1 MKTIKQF
8 KNAENHIF
16 ASIFTEE
23 TQGLLMDVWSINYNQ
38 PKELNEVVE
47 YQFSQILEQGLTC
60 WLCDVNKLEEYVVAG
75 GELSKQKLIN
85 LFSKSELKKI
95 AFVCRKSQTQ
105 YRRQLLELLEQC
117 RITVDT
123 FTSNVSAMQWL
134 LEEHNQPVSLW
145 EKHSMLSF

>member
-8 KNAENHIF
+8 KNTENHIF

-47 YQFSQILEQGLTC
+47 YQFSQIMDQQLTC
-60 WLCDVNKLEEYVVAG
+60 WLCDANKLEEYLIAG
-75 GELSKQKLIN
+75 GELSQQKLIN

-105 YRRQLLELLEQC
+105 YHRQLLELLEQC
-117 RITVDT
+117 RVTVDT

-145 EKHSMLSF
+145 EKHSVLNF